1 MASGSKDLAAPSIG
15 FSYDKLAHL
24 LVFGLLATAALRIPR
39 ISNLG
44 WRGVFITI
52 LLISTFGALDE
63 YWQSFTADRAVELND
78 WIADSLGAIIASIL
92 YYRWHSYR
100 RFLEWPTS
108 AQSRRDD

>member
-15 FSYDKLAHL
+15 FSYDKLTHL

-52 LLISTFGALDE
+52 LLISTSVHLMNTGNPLPP
-63 YWQSFTADRAVELND
+63 
-78 WIADSLGAIIASIL
+78 IAPSS
-92 YYRWHSYR
+92 
-100 RFLEWPTS
+100 
-108 AQSRRDD
+108 